1 MEGDFIM
8 ESRIS
13 FEPLTNGE
21 GVALGVIEITSI
33 PHISIIDPRAKDDD
47 IVERYKN
54 EMNGL
59 LTEVH
64 QIYNPPNKHQ
74 QYHL

>member
-33 PHISIIDPRAKDDD
+33 PHLSIIDPRAK
-47 IVERYKN
+47 IV
-54 EMNGL
+54 
-59 LTEVH
+59 
-64 QIYNPPNKHQ
+64 I
-74 QYHL
+74 

>member
-33 PHISIIDPRAKDDD
+33 PHLSIIDPRAK
-47 IVERYKN
+47 IVIWFTN
-54 EMNGL
+54 HL
-59 LTEVH
+59 LLQELYPYMV
-64 QIYNPPNKHQ
+64 QVI
-74 QYHL
+74 